1 VTRKIKAQTPW
12 WKRPAWWWTQQFGA
26 WPFTAEW
33 LSAAF
38 DYNVAPFFQS
48 FVEVKVE
55 PSANHVRVIPYGVH
69 GRLTWGEVASSEN
82 LRGKGATA
90 QSFVEWEVPM
100 ALTSSR
106 NQQ

>member
-1 VTRKIKAQTPW
+1 MTPW

-55 PSANHVRVIPYGVH
+55 PSANRVRLIPYGVH
-69 GRLTWGEVASSEN
+69 GRLTWGELAISTS
-82 LRGKGATA
+82 LRAAGKGEGDL
-90 QSFVEWEVPM
+90 VEWVVPM
-100 ALTSSR
+100 RGS
-106 NQQ
+106 

>member
-1 VTRKIKAQTPW
+1 MTRKIEAQTPW
-12 WKRPAWWWTQQFGA
+12 WKRPAWWWTRQFGA

-55 PSANHVRVIPYGVH
+55 RSANRVRADSVRRPRTPDLGRGCHVRQP
-69 GRLTWGEVASSEN
+69 SCC
-82 LRGKGATA
+82 
-90 QSFVEWEVPM
+90 
-100 ALTSSR
+100 
-106 NQQ
+106 